1 MYNQKDVI
9 SPMGIKFYAN
19 RMEIYT
25 GDLEPRYVSTLVMR
39 DYPSTIMDKMISE
52 ISMQQF
58 DTVTNIYFHSIEQ
71 AEAIKMVQRKLTAM
85 NTDAY
90 NIQKKNPG
98 MGDTVIPYNLKQNIA
113 EAEKLLDDLRTK
125 GQRLFL
131 VTILVTVFGNS
142 LEELKNNITE
152 LKGVARKNGANLDAI
167 SFYPAETLN
176 STLPMGKNF
185 LPIENVERLLN
196 TSATAILIPFTSM
209 DVLEANGIYY
219 GMNFITQVPI
229 IFNRSESL
237 RNPNGFILGT
247 PGSGK
252 SFLAKKE
259 IISVV
264 LSRNDDVLVID
275 PEREYKALCDALG
288 GTDIIISPST
298 NTFINPM
305 DMTEGY
311 EGGEGDPIELKVEF
325 MMSLIRT
332 MFGGELSPAKK
343 SIIDRVM
350 RITYQKRE
358 MARRQANGRREDY
371 YPTLIDFYNE
381 LKTNL
386 RSVSVDSTDYRETND
401 ILLAIE
407 LYTTGSFN
415 MFAQKTNIEANN
427 RFVVYDIKDLG
438 SEIKTLGMLVVLD
451 QIWNRIASNR
461 QENKRT
467 WVYIDEIYLL
477 FANEYSAE
485 YLYQL
490 FKRAR
495 KWGGIITGITQ
506 NVEDMLQSDMAKT
519 MLANVDFIVLFN
531 QSPSDRETLR
541 DTLKLSDQEMRYI
554 SSSPPGQGII
564 GIDHKWLPF
573 FDRFPQTSEIY
584 RLITTKVGE

>member
-1 MYNQKDVI
+1 
-9 SPMGIKFYAN
+9 
-19 RMEIYT
+19 
-25 GDLEPRYVSTLVMR
+25 
-39 DYPSTIMDKMISE
+39 
-52 ISMQQF
+52 
-58 DTVTNIYFHSIEQ
+58 
-71 AEAIKMVQRKLTAM
+71 
-85 NTDAY
+85 
-90 NIQKKNPG
+90 
-98 MGDTVIPYNLKQNIA
+98 
-113 EAEKLLDDLRTK
+113 
-125 GQRLFL
+125 
-131 VTILVTVFGNS
+131 
-142 LEELKNNITE
+142 
-152 LKGVARKNGANLDAI
+152 
-167 SFYPAETLN
+167 
-176 STLPMGKNF
+176 
-185 LPIENVERLLN
+185 
-196 TSATAILIPFTSM
+196 
-209 DVLEANGIYY
+209 
-219 GMNFITQVPI
+219 
-229 IFNRSESL
+229 
-237 RNPNGFILGT
+237 
-247 PGSGK
+247 
-252 SFLAKKE
+252 LAKKE